1 MLLITLFSFYPLIK
15 LYQQKI
21 KPIPCAVIIM
31 FNVFMLAYHVH
42 EKAIMNVI
50 ILMFCNVNFKE
61 KGLRDAITFNGYASF
76 LPLWLGGENRL
87 FRVGGLFVYQ
97 FFFRREKKSTKYNI
111 FERFIVFYVLLAE
124 GLEVLGVAGE
134 NTRLEFL
141 PTLIFSV
148 GGAVVNLGCWRDLYL
163 VCCEDEEKVA
173 KSKQKKQ

>member
-1 MLLITLFSFYPLIK
+1 MITSIILPWLLFGLKSVPQIFERLFPFHRGLLHSYWASNIYTFYILSDRILIKLNAKLEFFETKNITGGTSGIVTSDSFSILPNIGPEICMLLITLFSFYPLIK

-61 KGLRDAITFNGYASF
+61 KGLRDVITFNGYASF

-87 FRVGGLFVYQ
+87 FR
-97 FFFRREKKSTKYNI
+97 
-111 FERFIVFYVLLAE
+111 
-124 GLEVLGVAGE
+124 
-134 NTRLEFL
+134 
-141 PTLIFSV
+141 
-148 GGAVVNLGCWRDLYL
+148 
-163 VCCEDEEKVA
+163 
-173 KSKQKKQ
+173 